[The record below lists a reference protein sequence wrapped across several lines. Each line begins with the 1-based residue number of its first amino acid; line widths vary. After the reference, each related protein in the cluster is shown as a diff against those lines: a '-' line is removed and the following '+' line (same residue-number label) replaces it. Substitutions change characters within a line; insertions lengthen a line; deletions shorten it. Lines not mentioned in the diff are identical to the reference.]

1 MMNKQGSGSLG
12 RIFLN
17 FSSPVGIKDYL
28 KSINVTSLNSS
39 NIDKVGYRITQELY
53 LEHHKNV
60 QVNLNMLIA
69 TQLLQDKRGHISL
82 SSIF

>member
-53 LEHHKNV
+53 LEHH
-60 QVNLNMLIA
+60 
-69 TQLLQDKRGHISL
+69 
-82 SSIF
+82 

>member
-1 MMNKQGSGSLG
+1 MISGKVKHLSTMELINMMNKQGSGSLG

-53 LEHHKNV
+53 LEHH
-60 QVNLNMLIA
+60 
-69 TQLLQDKRGHISL
+69 
-82 SSIF
+82 